1 MIFRVGRTY
10 YTFPLRLLGAGV
22 LGVALLAAAVTTFY
36 TVEAE
41 SQGVV
46 LRFGRYLKTVEPGLR
61 LRLPFGID
69 RVYRVPVRRQLKQEF
84 GFATP
89 GATSPYQYTDT
100 REQELERSMV
110 TGDLNAATVEWVVQ
124 YRIADPLAYLFAF
137 RDPAHALRDLSESVM
152 RAVIGDRTVDEVI
165 TVGRQE
171 IEIEALERLKRLVA
185 QYGLGVSIDQIQLK
199 NVNPPTP
206 VQASFNEVNQ
216 AQQEREKVINL
227 ARGEYNKVVPRARGE
242 AEERIRTA
250 EGYAIRR
257 INEAEGDA
265 ARFTALFTEYSK
277 APQVTRQR
285 LYLETLEAV
294 LPHLRGKIV
303 VDEAARQVLP
313 LLQLQPGKS
322 TP

>member
-1 MIFRVGRTY
+1 
-10 YTFPLRLLGAGV
+10 
-22 LGVALLAAAVTTFY
+22 
-36 TVEAE
+36 
-41 SQGVV
+41 
-46 LRFGRYLKTVEPGLR
+46 
-61 LRLPFGID
+61 
-69 RVYRVPVRRQLKQEF
+69 VRRQLKQEF

-89 GATSPYQYTDT
+89 GATNPYQFTDT

-110 TGDLNAATVEWVVQ
+110 TGDLNAASVEWVVQ

-171 IEIEALERLKRLVA
+171 IEIEALDRLKRLVA

-242 AEERIRTA
+242 AEERIRAA
-250 EGYAIRR
+250 EGYAVRR

-265 ARFTALFTEYSK
+265 ARFTALFTEYTK
-277 APQVTRQR
+277 APEVTRQR
-285 LYLETLEAV
+285 LYLETLEEV
-294 LPHLRGKIV
+294 LPRLRGKIV

-313 LLQLQPGKS
+313 LLQLQPGKP

>member
-10 YTFPLRLLGAGV
+10 YTLPLRLLGAGV
-22 LGVALLAAAVTTFY
+22 LGVALLAGVVTTFY

-61 LRLPFGID
+61 MRLPFGID

-84 GFATP
+84 GFGTP
-89 GATSPYQYTDT
+89 GATNPYQFTDT

-110 TGDLNAATVEWVVQ
+110 TGDLNAASVEWVVQ

-171 IEIEALERLKRLVA
+171 IEIEALDRLKRLVA

-242 AEERIRTA
+242 AE
-250 EGYAIRR
+250 
-257 INEAEGDA
+257 GDA
-265 ARFTALFTEYSK
+265 ARFTALFTEYTK
-277 APQVTRQR
+277 APEVTRQR
-285 LYLETLEAV
+285 LYLETLEEV
-294 LPHLRGKIV
+294 LPRLRGKIV

-313 LLQLQPGKS
+313 LLQLQPGKP